1 MYFEIISIQIN
12 MTHIQSFKYFLIYE
26 MSLLNGYPLNCSK
39 LTSNIFEID
48 QCNDL
53 DLAISSILSILVG
66 LGRKNGSVVILFLY
80 ELYIQSSGL

>member
-1 MYFEIISIQIN
+1 MYFEILSTQIN

-26 MSLLNGYPLNCSK
+26 MSLLNGYPLNRSK

-53 DLAISSILSILVG
+53 DLSILVG